1 MRPRHVDDGALAVVF
16 PGDVERSRK
25 GPPVTKSTHALVSD
39 IAFDRFYEERIRAV
53 SEQHW
58 TPVAVAARAAQLLV
72 GAGATRILDVGS
84 GAGKFCI
91 VGALSTGAE
100 FVGIERRERLI
111 QVARRAAEQAG
122 AARATFIHANVNSF
136 SFDGFDGVYLYNPF
150 FEQISKH
157 RVLIDRDLE
166 RSGRTHRYLV
176 RTIEEKLRATPA
188 PVAVVTFHGFGGRMP
203 TGYALSKD
211 EPAGNDRLE
220 MWVKPSVTRPE
231 ARDAKAR

>member
-1 MRPRHVDDGALAVVF
+1 MPPRHVDDGALAVVF
-16 PGDVERSRK
+16 PGDVRALAK
-25 GPPVTKSTHALVSD
+25 VPAVTNPAHALVSD
-39 IAFDRFYEERIRAV
+39 IAFDRLYEERIRAI

-72 GAGATRILDVGS
+72 SAGATRILDVGS

-111 QVARRAAEQAG
+111 HVARRAAEQAG
-122 AARATFIHANVNSF
+122 AARTTFIHANVNAF
-136 SFDGFDGVYLYNPF
+136 SFGGFDGIYLYNPF

-176 RTIEEKLRATPA
+176 RAVEEKLRATPA

-220 MWVKPSVTRPE
+220 LWVKPRPE